1 MSMQA
6 ARSATGRVNQKAR
19 TRAAILQA
27 VQDLIRAGAEI
38 TMPAV
43 ARAALVS
50 EATAY
55 RYFPDL
61 PSLLMEADTGAWPDP
76 AQALA
81 PVAGTDDPVERVG
94 YAAEF
99 LLTGILARQS
109 VVRAMIAASITR
121 PDLAAS
127 RPGHRFALIDRA
139 LAPLA
144 TADPEVLAQLKRGLA
159 VVMSAEALFVLTDLC
174 GLSPHDA
181 VASAVRTARSLTA
194 AALAECSSRPL
205 RLGLSPSPRL
215 LIGDQLGQLAERIF
229 QVLRGHHVGQRQAD
243 GGQLP
248 GEVLGVGL
256 GPGGDFPVAFD
267 VGPVPVVL
275 AVLGQQDQRRGVGR
289 LGREG

>member
-1 MSMQA
+1 MSTQA
-6 ARSATGRVNQKAR
+6 ASPGAGRVNQKAR

-27 VQDLIRAGAEI
+27 VQDLTQAGAEI

-43 ARAALVS
+43 ARTALVS

-76 AQALA
+76 AEALA
-81 PVAGTDDPVERVG
+81 PVAHSDDPVERVG

-109 VVRAMIAASITR
+109 AVRAMIAASVTR

-127 RPGHRFALIDRA
+127 RPGHRFALIDHA

-144 TADPEVLAQLKRGLA
+144 GADPGILAQLKQGLA

-174 GLSPHDA
+174 GLSPQDA

-194 AALAECSSRPL
+194 AARADCSSRPL
-205 RLGLSPSPRL
+205 RSGSRL
-215 LIGDQLGQLAERIF
+215 RPLVGDQLGQLRQRVF
-229 QVLRGHHVGQRQAD
+229 QVLRGHHVG
-243 GGQLP
+243 
-248 GEVLGVGL
+248 
-256 GPGGDFPVAFD
+256 
-267 VGPVPVVL
+267 
-275 AVLGQQDQRRGVGR
+275 
-289 LGREG
+289 

>member
-1 MSMQA
+1 MTTQA
-6 ARSATGRVNQKAR
+6 GPGRVNQKAR

-27 VQDLIRAGAEI
+27 VQDLARAGAEI

-55 RYFPDL
+55 RYFPAL

-76 AQALA
+76 AEALA

-109 VVRAMIAASITR
+109 VVRAMIAAAITR

-127 RPGHRFALIDRA
+127 RPGHRFALIEHA

-144 TADPEVLAQLKRGLA
+144 TADREVLAQLKGGLA
-159 VVMSAEALFVLTDLC
+159 MAMSAEALFCPSELC
-174 GLSPHDA
+174 GVSPQDA

-205 RLGLSPSPRL
+205 R
-215 LIGDQLGQLAERIF
+215 
-229 QVLRGHHVGQRQAD
+229 RGS
-243 GGQLP
+243 
-248 GEVLGVGL
+248 
-256 GPGGDFPVAFD
+256 
-267 VGPVPVVL
+267 
-275 AVLGQQDQRRGVGR
+275 
-289 LGREG
+289 